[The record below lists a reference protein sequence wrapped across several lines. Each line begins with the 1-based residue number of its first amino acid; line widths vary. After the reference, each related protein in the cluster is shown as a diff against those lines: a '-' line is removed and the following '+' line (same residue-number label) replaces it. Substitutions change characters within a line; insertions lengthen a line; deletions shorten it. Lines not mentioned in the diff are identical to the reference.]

1 MDKLTGIHAVKEAL
15 EARRPID
22 RIAIAKGR
30 QDTRVEEIEQLARK
44 QGVPVRFEDRGQL
57 DRLANSKDHQG
68 VVALAAARAAASL
81 EDILANAN
89 AGHGQLGLIVL
100 LDGVEDP
107 HNLGAII
114 RTTLAAGAHGVVIP
128 ERRAAGL
135 TDTVA
140 RASAGALAHLPV
152 AKVTNLVR
160 TMEELK
166 DAGYWLVGLDEQG
179 DKNYTEVDYTSPVGI
194 VLGSEGQ
201 GLHELTGKRCDFVV
215 SLPTTGPI
223 KSLNVSVAAG
233 VVLFEAI
240 RQQVVANDHTLAR
253 FDGVFVDFER
263 VRAVF
268 QGIGDAR
275 GLGRELLRFS
285 NGNKPGA
292 QLVRQNRSKNEAA
305 RFDPR
310 YHVNRVALVVF
321 E

>member
-15 EARRPID
+15 EAWRPID

-30 QDTRVEEIEQLARK
+30 QDTRVEEIVQLARK

-160 TMEELK
+160 TMGELK
-166 DAGYWLVGLDEQG
+166 DAGYWLVGLADPG
-179 DKNYTEVDYTSPVGI
+179 DKKYSELDLTSPSRI
-194 VLGSEGQ
+194 VLG
-201 GLHELTGKRCDFVV
+201 
-215 SLPTTGPI
+215 
-223 KSLNVSVAAG
+223 
-233 VVLFEAI
+233 
-240 RQQVVANDHTLAR
+240 
-253 FDGVFVDFER
+253 
-263 VRAVF
+263 
-268 QGIGDAR
+268 
-275 GLGRELLRFS
+275 
-285 NGNKPGA
+285 
-292 QLVRQNRSKNEAA
+292 
-305 RFDPR
+305 
-310 YHVNRVALVVF
+310 
-321 E
+321 